1 MIKKLIVILVVVL
14 GMAGALLKWEDSR
27 QRDRAAAQAEA
38 AAAAVRAR
46 TKTVTHVS
54 VPHSDTLNYNPFAP
68 PGTTA
73 KK

>member
-1 MIKKLIVILVVVL
+1 MIKKFIVILVVLL

-27 QRDRAAAQAEA
+27 QRDRTAAQAEA
-38 AAAAVRAR
+38 AAAAARAR

-54 VPHSDTLNYNPFAP
+54 VPHSDALNYNPFAP

>member
-1 MIKKLIVILVVVL
+1 MIKKFIAILVLAL
-14 GMAGALLKWEDSR
+14 GIAGALLKWEDSR
-27 QRDRAAAQAEA
+27 QRERGAAQAVA
-38 AAAAVRAR
+38 AAAAARAR

>member
-1 MIKKLIVILVVVL
+1 MIKKLIVIFVVVL

-38 AAAAVRAR
+38 AAATVRAR

-54 VPHSDTLNYNPFAP
+54 VPHSDTLSYNPFAA
-68 PGTTA
+68 PGKTD